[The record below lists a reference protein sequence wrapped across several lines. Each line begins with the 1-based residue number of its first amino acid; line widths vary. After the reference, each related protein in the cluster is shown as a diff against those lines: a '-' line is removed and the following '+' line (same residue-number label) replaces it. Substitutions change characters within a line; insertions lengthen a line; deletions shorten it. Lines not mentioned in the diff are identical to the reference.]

1 MSNFTTSLTQFTN
14 KQNIK
19 LLWDVLLDE
28 FKINT
33 SNKTLVNNIKTVFES
48 NISPFTLRA
57 NNQLNVMELNKQFL
71 SQVVLAVNRL
81 FPNLSNL
88 QKQEQNIK
96 RITISDEEVSEPY
109 KVEDIHASRQSE
121 FEKEVDKKRME
132 LENYM
137 IPQKPK
143 ELDFSDNNSDGKI
156 KAMDS
161 LVADKMS
168 QRNIE
173 FEMFEHNNYNSSI
186 EIDPEKW
193 LTATETSVNNKT
205 LTENKSI
212 IKNNQNTK
220 LKHMSIDS
228 NNNITLKIDEIEKNT
243 KKVAWNDLSD
253 KSSTINIFNKLKKH
267 PENNN
272 VNDDNDNNDN
282 NKQYVQQK
290 SISLPQVKQEE
301 ISRNQITFST
311 SNNEP
316 VIPKIEII
324 KQLNEMNRKI
334 DNLYEM
340 IFKLTTIIEK
350 NNIDVLKINNE
361 IE

>member
-1 MSNFTTSLTQFTN
+1 M
-14 KQNIK
+14 
-19 LLWDVLLDE
+19 
-28 FKINT
+28 
-33 SNKTLVNNIKTVFES
+33 
-48 NISPFTLRA
+48 
-57 NNQLNVMELNKQFL
+57 
-71 SQVVLAVNRL
+71 
-81 FPNLSNL
+81 
-88 QKQEQNIK
+88 
-96 RITISDEEVSEPY
+96 
-109 KVEDIHASRQSE
+109 
-121 FEKEVDKKRME
+121 
-132 LENYM
+132 
-137 IPQKPK
+137 
-143 ELDFSDNNSDGKI
+143 
-156 KAMDS
+156 
-161 LVADKMS
+161 
-168 QRNIE
+168 
-173 FEMFEHNNYNSSI
+173 
-186 EIDPEKW
+186 
-193 LTATETSVNNKT
+193 
-205 LTENKSI
+205 
-212 IKNNQNTK
+212 
-220 LKHMSIDS
+220 
-228 NNNITLKIDEIEKNT
+228 
-243 KKVAWNDLSD
+243 AWNDLSD

>member
-173 FEMFEHNNYNSSI
+173 FEMFQHNNYNSSI

-193 LTATETSVNNKT
+193 LTSTETSVNNKT